1 VERRDLLQLTG
12 LALTGLAAP
21 QVGLAQGALLA
32 GSLDISFMHV
42 WSDENGDT
50 HVKLRPLAKTVK
62 TVPTSGTMN
71 LHFDSRPFVAL
82 HKAPIRMFVITL
94 QGEFEIE
101 GSDGTRLKAP
111 KGGLSFIEDI
121 TGKGHMARL
130 ADAVNINIA
139 VPPSFDVLRWASG
152 EET

>member
-1 VERRDLLQLTG
+1 
-12 LALTGLAAP
+12 
-21 QVGLAQGALLA
+21 
-32 GSLDISFMHV
+32 MHL

-62 TVPTSGTMN
+62 AVPTSGTMN
-71 LHFDSRPFVAL
+71 LHFDSRPVVAL
-82 HKAPIRMFVITL
+82 HQAPIRMFVITL
-94 QGEFEIE
+94 QGEFELE

-130 ADAVNINIA
+130 TNAVNINIG
-139 VPPSFDVLRWASG
+139 VPPSFDVLRWANG
-152 EET
+152 EEA

>member
-1 VERRDLLQLTG
+1 LERRDLLKLTC

-21 QVGLAQGALLA
+21 QAALAQGSPPA
-32 GSLDISFMHV
+32 GGLDLSFMHV
-42 WSDENGDT
+42 WSDGNGDT

-62 TVPTSGTMN
+62 PIPTTGVMD
-71 LHFDSRPFVAL
+71 LHFDPRGLIAL
-82 HKAPIRMFVITL
+82 HKSPMRMFVITL

-121 TGKGHMARL
+121 TGKGHIARL
-130 ADAVNINIA
+130 TNPVNINIG
-139 VPPSFDVLRWASG
+139 VPPGFDVLRWASG
-152 EET
+152 EA